1 VTVDRD
7 PIDGEFV
14 STFRAEVSGW
24 RPRRVPDLVELTR
37 PLAESWQRPVAV
49 ASALGAAA
57 LAVVLLVSVVV
68 VMAVPAD
75 IGWAGVIRDHLT
87 HMP

>member
-1 VTVDRD
+1 MTVDRD
-7 PIDGEFV
+7 PIDSEVV
-14 STFRAEVSGW
+14 SALRAEVTGW

-37 PLAESWQRPVAV
+37 PLADSWQRPVAV

-57 LAVVLLVSVVV
+57 LAIVLLVSVVV
-68 VMAVPAD
+68 AVAVPPD
-75 IGWAGVIRDHLT
+75 IGWAGVIKDHLT